1 MKILLKLFLIL
12 INIDQETVLN
22 FFEIEKSKNNLAL
35 DFSNSALDTPA
46 ISNEISLDTIKLVF
60 QGLLERY
67 QNGLGLIDIENI
79 ILVLL
84 AIRFVILAIRYNIKT
99 SFYICCIGLVAAG
112 LWYFHLKDLFLW
124 YRDMMLWNRF
134 TSQFAEDSRT
144 NEIITDY
151 NNTSIISS
159 DKSFGNPIN
168 FLKYSLVEGS
178 QKDGYRID
186 PISMIFASMPESIKS
201 KTDEFYYTIFGGILP
216 TTWKFLTQQVFEYL
230 PLIMYLVVVRL
241 NKKYCPYLIRWH
253 WTFIMMFSIVESM
266 VLKFVQRLQYYWFM
280 VLVPEGRYREEELIM
295 GIIMSIVILHFIF
308 VLFGLFHAVCGQ
320 YFYFPFLVENAEI
333 HIGPRP
339 FNSIYSGGYTAWQ
352 NNEAQRIKW
361 IALKSKGSWQLYFPR
376 LWWGWF
382 GRGASFLDNKFLYQE
397 KKNRRKKLIK
407 IRNKRKKKFKQFFKL
422 IRKWISK

>member
-1 MKILLKLFLIL
+1 MQILLKLSLLL

-22 FFEIEKSKNNLAL
+22 FFGIEDPNNSQLL
-35 DFSNSALDTPA
+35 DLSYPILNQTAVST
-46 ISNEISLDTIKLVF
+46 EISFETLRLVF

-67 QNGLGLIDIENI
+67 QNGLGLVDIENLVLFLIFIRFI
-79 ILVLL
+79 ILS
-84 AIRFVILAIRYNIKT
+84 IRYNIKT
-99 SFYICCIGLVAAG
+99 SFYICCIGLFAAG

-144 NEIITDY
+144 NEIITNY
-151 NNTSIISS
+151 TQSGNLITEKEFN
-159 DKSFGNPIN
+159 NPIN
-168 FLKYSLVEGS
+168 FIKYSLVEGS
-178 QKDGYRID
+178 KRDGYRID
-186 PISMIFASMPESIKS
+186 PISMIFARMPESIKI
-201 KTDEFYYTIFGGILP
+201 KTDQFYYSIFGGILP

-253 WTFIMMFSIVESM
+253 WTLIMMFSIIESIL
-266 VLKFVQRLQYYWFM
+266 LKFVQRLQYYWFI
-280 VLVPEGRYREEELIM
+280 VLVPEERYREEELIM
-295 GIIMSIVILHFIF
+295 GILIAIVILHFLF
-308 VLFGLFHAVCGQ
+308 VLFGLLHAACGQ

-339 FNSIYSGGYTAWQ
+339 LNSIYSGGYTAWQ

-361 IALKSKGSWQLYFPR
+361 IAMKTKGSWQLYFPR

-382 GRGASFLDNKFLYQE
+382 GRGVSNLDNKFIYQE
-397 KKNRRKKLIK
+397 GQYRGKRMKKF
-407 IRNKRKKKFKQFFKL
+407 RNKRKQGIKKFFKKL
-422 IRKWISK
+422 RKWIKK